1 MNYRILFGLFCLS
14 ITLASGQSTPTTKIY
29 LVRNGSVTLAGIR
42 FYTTLDKNKPIV
54 VRNKAYTVIE
64 TDADS
69 LGILPDGPYKAS
81 PAGNDEYGQAIR
93 KAIYI
98 PLEKG
103 KTYYFKVG
111 RIYQS
116 QFFDVNDLSEQAF
129 KLFTGINRI
138 DEAPQYYFLSKS
150 GNNSDKLP

>member
-1 MNYRILFGLFCLS
+1 MKYHLLFGLLCLS
-14 ITLASGQSTPTTKIY
+14 ITLASGQSTSKIY
-29 LVRNGSVTLAGIR
+29 LVRNGTVTLSGIR
-42 FYTTLDKNKPIV
+42 FYTTLDKSKPIV
-54 VRNKAYTVIE
+54 VKNNAYTVIE

-69 LGILPDGPYKAS
+69 LGILPDGPYEAS
-81 PAGNDEYGQAIR
+81 SASDDEYGRAIR
-93 KAIYI
+93 KAVYI

-129 KLFTGINRI
+129 KLYVGINRI
-138 DEAPQYYFLSKS
+138 DGTPQYYFLGKS
-150 GNNSDKLP
+150 GNSSNKLP